1 MRMAPGGEV
10 GIMTYPRIRRLSR
23 FTSRSPITHPMS
35 SRGAARDLSREEAT
49 ASAQASPCVR
59 FEAVA
64 VPQGGDGREVRSL
77 SFAFSPGS
85 LHCLLGAPGL
95 GKSAI
100 LRLIGLAE
108 APARGRVQVLG
119 RDVAT
124 LGRRDRALMRRRIG
138 ALAQAPTFVEH
149 FSVRDNIGLA
159 ARALGRLAKTYESDV
174 DELLAWIGLTRRGE
188 ARPAEL
194 SDAERRRVALARAV
208 VNRPEII
215 LADEPTAGLA
225 GPEAARMLRLL
236 ADLHGA
242 GAAVI
247 IATREAT
254 LAARIGHDAL
264 HLQEGRASLVE
275 AASLQGGR

>member
-1 MRMAPGGEV
+1 M
-10 GIMTYPRIRRLSR
+10 
-23 FTSRSPITHPMS
+23 
-35 SRGAARDLSREEAT
+35 
-49 ASAQASPCVR
+49 
-59 FEAVA
+59 
-64 VPQGGDGREVRSL
+64 
-77 SFAFSPGS
+77 
-85 LHCLLGAPGL
+85 
-95 GKSAI
+95 
-100 LRLIGLAE
+100 
-108 APARGRVQVLG
+108 
-119 RDVAT
+119 
-124 LGRRDRALMRRRIG
+124 
-138 ALAQAPTFVEH
+138 
-149 FSVRDNIGLA
+149 
-159 ARALGRLAKTYESDV
+159 
-174 DELLAWIGLTRRGE
+174 
-188 ARPAEL
+188 
-194 SDAERRRVALARAV
+194 